1 MGAGGRAMRRDER
14 GVGTVLTAAMCMVLV
29 GVAMVSAVVVG
40 WLATEQSAQDAAD
53 LASLAG
59 ASVVVE
65 GGNGCS
71 AARDVAERNGARLVA
86 CEVRGEPR
94 SFVIE
99 VDVERVLRPHV
110 TGVPEAVRRTATAG
124 RA

>member
-1 MGAGGRAMRRDER
+1 MRRHDER
-14 GVGTVLTAAMCMVLV
+14 GVGTVMTAAMCMVVV
-29 GVAMVSAVVVG
+29 GIAMISSVVVA
-40 WLATEQSAQDAAD
+40 WLASEQSAQDAAD

-65 GGNGCS
+65 GGNGCA
-71 AARDVAERNGARLVA
+71 AARWVAERNGARLVA
-86 CEVRGEPR
+86 CEVTGEPR

-99 VDVERVLRPHV
+99 VDVERALHPRIH
-110 TGVPEAVRRTATAG
+110 GAPETVRRTATAG